1 MYCICIYALYIKR
14 IKCFCLTRTNFGS
27 PWGDIIL
34 IEKLDMQYKGIKIT
48 LRKKEFSHLEK

>member
-1 MYCICIYALYIKR
+1 MYL
-14 IKCFCLTRTNFGS
+14 CFIHKKNKMFLPHKTNFGS

-48 LRKKEFSHLEK
+48 LRKKEFSLLEK